1 MPYMT
6 NGERDYKKELAWEK
20 RNKKKRVKQRASRN
34 AARKKLGLKVG
45 DKRHAA
51 HKNDNAMDNRKSNL
65 RAISAK
71 KNLSKEA
78 CKKRK
83 QYGKKTCK
91 R

>member
-6 NGERDYKKELAWEK
+6 DGKRDYKKELAWEK

-34 AARKKLGLKVG
+34 AARRKLGLRVG

-65 RAISAK
+65 RPLSAK

-83 QYGKKTCK
+83 KHGKKCTK
-91 R
+91 